1 MENLPGG
8 ALPGGA
14 ISVGL
19 DTLSESMWES
29 AEGLDSNA
37 SFTSLLQAF
46 QGSEK
51 GSFKPASLDGA
62 IESDPPPG
70 QAYPYSQDAFNQ
82 PNLFTSSQI
91 PNSSPRQTLLEV
103 GAPMINTAT
112 DPLLGIAA
120 TAQLVGGNAKINF
133 QPAGSPI
140 PSGYT
145 ADTGAAYSS
154 TRGFGWVRQDSLSS
168 STHVPLDVSPNVRD
182 RNRVADKRLDTL
194 IQMQD
199 NNASNPSAVKV
210 PAAWEYAL
218 ANGKYNVTLSVG
230 DPAYF
235 DSKHSI
241 NVEGVNAISLFQP
254 SSTQPFKQANVQVN
268 VADGKLTV
276 DAIGG
281 TNSKIN
287 YVDISSAEISSGG
300 GNIQIK
306 TPNSAIVQNRMV
318 FSTVNEERRPPKTL
332 TITNTGSGNLTITG
346 LSFGNG
352 EASTEADFELV
363 NPPTLP
369 FTLTAGESSNLNVQ
383 FAPKGGDKFASLNP
397 GDSPTHT
404 KNGEQYDSLII
415 TSNDPDQSRVT
426 VNLAGLNSANYE
438 GNNEPA
444 LAEIARTFGFTFDV
458 GKEDNILGGSK
469 TPLGDEV
476 YSPYW
481 LRADTTK
488 PVLLWPLAVY
498 SGRSDNPHNSIR
510 FEAKPGSGG
519 NSGTVYQLAGRK
531 NDDSPTGNEVLGS
544 NNLSGGENQKL
555 LPKILVNG
563 VNTTPTTSTVDF
575 APTKAFALNRG
586 GAWTDDSK
594 NGTSQLHNWRLY
606 PVGNPTTTT
615 TWVAAVDPGNNP
627 DPSTGKNFDYNDD
640 VYLLVNARPES
651 PPLSSLSYRIDSG
664 SSSAYTDTS
673 GKTWGPDTGFTNGV
687 AENGGTP
694 PPEIA
699 NTNDDTLYQTYRGKT
714 TTLNYNF
721 AISSPQKVDL
731 DLHFAELYWGV
742 KADLADGGVGSRI
755 FDLVAEG
762 TTVLK
767 DFDIA
772 AAAGGPRRAIQRAIR
787 GISVTDG
794 TLNLSF
800 RASKDFPSISAIS
813 VLPSV
818 S

>member
-1 MENLPGG
+1 MENLLGG
-8 ALPGGA
+8 APPSGA
-14 ISVGL
+14 VSVGT
-19 DTLSESMWES
+19 DTLSESLWES
-29 AEGLDSNA
+29 ASGLDTNA
-37 SFTSLLQAF
+37 SLASLLQAF
-46 QGSEK
+46 QTSGK
-51 GSFKPASLDGA
+51 GSFTAVSLDAG
-62 IESDPPPG
+62 IESNPSNG
-70 QAYPYSQDAFNQ
+70 QGYSYPQDAYNQ
-82 PNLFTSSQI
+82 
-91 PNSSPRQTLLEV
+91 SSPLTPSLISTSRTPQTLVEA
-103 GAPMINTAT
+103 GTPRTNTSA

-120 TAQLVGGNAKINF
+120 AAQLVGGSAKINF
-133 QPAGSPI
+133 QPSGSSV

-145 ADTGAAYSS
+145 ADTGAAYDS

-168 STHVPLDVSPNVRD
+168 AAHVPLDVGPNVRD
-182 RNRVADKRLDTL
+182 RNRVADQRLDTL

-199 NNASNPSAVKV
+199 NNASNPSAVKI

-218 ANGKYNVTLSVG
+218 PNGKYDVALSVG

-235 DSKHSI
+235 DSKHRI
-241 NVEGVNAISLFQP
+241 NVEGINAISLFQP
-254 SSTQPFKQANVQVN
+254 SSGQPFKQANLQVN
-268 VADGKLTV
+268 VADGKLTI

-287 YVDISSAEISSGG
+287 YVDISSANVSSGG

-306 TPNSAIVQNRMV
+306 TPDSAIVQNRMV

-332 TITNTGSGNLTITG
+332 MISNTGSENLTITG

-352 EASTEADFELV
+352 EAAAEADFELV
-363 NPPTLP
+363 NAPTLP
-369 FTLTAGESSNLNVQ
+369 FTLAAGGSYDLNVR
-383 FAPKGGDKFASLNP
+383 FAPKGVDKFASLNSN
-397 GDSPTHT
+397 DLPTHT
-404 KNGEQYDSLII
+404 KNGEQYDSLVI
-415 TSNDPDQSRVT
+415 TSNDPDQSKVT

-444 LAEIARTFGFTFDV
+444 LAEIARTFGFTFNV

-481 LRADTTK
+481 LQADTNK
-488 PVLLWPLAVY
+488 PVQVWPLAVY

-519 NSGTVYQLAGRK
+519 NSGTVYQLAGRN

-555 LPKILVNG
+555 LPKILVG
-563 VNTTPTTSTVDF
+563 GINTTPTTSTVDF
-575 APTKAFALNRG
+575 VPTKAFALNRG

-606 PVGNPTTTT
+606 PVGNAATTT

-651 PPLSSLSYRIDSG
+651 PPLSSLPYRIDSG
-664 SSSAYTDTS
+664 SSAAYTDTS
-673 GKTWGPDTGFTNGV
+673 GKTWSPDSGFTNGV

-694 PPEIA
+694 PPAIA

-721 AISSPQKVDL
+721 PINSPQKVDL
-731 DLHFAELYWGV
+731 NLHFAELYWGV
-742 KADLADGGVGSRI
+742 KADLGDGGVGSRI

-772 AAAGGPRRAIQRAIR
+772 AAAGGPRKAIQRAIK

-818 S
+818 I